1 MADQASRELGRMPFS
16 VRKRTLF
23 VIAALAILTVLIA
36 MLLVTRSER
45 YEVIQVFPGIGQ
57 EAKTP
62 MGLALDQSGKLYG
75 SAWTGGPGSWGTIFE
90 LIPPSFNGSRWKM
103 QVLSNVSFQDIGG
116 GPFWSMIAPSG
127 DLYGATTDGGV
138 HGGGT
143 LYKFRF
149 SNDGW
154 GEPIPL
160 FHFASHSSADDNVS
174 ELIPDPSGSFYGT
187 TQGRGGKDAGTV
199 FKLSPSQ
206 DAWTMTLLHR
216 FNGGDDD
223 GAYPMGGLTLDDSG
237 TLFGT
242 TSGGGRDRIGT
253 VFKLT
258 PKDHEWEETLIH
270 TFRTSDGSNG
280 DGGVLPMAGLTLG
293 ADGTLYGTTGAGGKF
308 GQGTVFSLT
317 PSDRSSWSQHTLYSF
332 KREGGDG
339 SAPNSRLVL
348 GEGGVLYG
356 TTKFGGVAPG
366 SRGLGTVFK
375 LVPTATGWTEMVVH
389 RFAGGADGAQPT
401 GTLIGNQLGSLYG
414 TTQGAANSG
423 RYNDGTVFEISN
435 RSLFGW

>member
-1 MADQASRELGRMPFS
+1 MPFGAH
-16 VRKRTLF
+16 KRILF
-23 VIAALAILTVLIA
+23 FILGLAILAVVIV

-45 YEVIQVFPGIGQ
+45 YEVIQVFPGVGRG
-57 EAKTP
+57 AKTP
-62 MGLALDQSGKLYG
+62 MGLALDQSGNLYG

-90 LIPPSFNGSRWKM
+90 LTRPSFFGSRWQM
-103 QVLSNVSFQDIGG
+103 RVPSNVNAKAIGG
-116 GPFWSMIAPSG
+116 GPFWSMIAQNG
-127 DLYGATTDGGV
+127 DLYGATTGGGV
-138 HGGGT
+138 NDGGT
-143 LYKFRF
+143 LYKFQF

-160 FHFASHSSADDNVS
+160 FYFASRSSPDDKVS
-174 ELIPDPSGSFYGT
+174 ELISDPSGSFYGT

-199 FKLSPSQ
+199 FKLSPSP
-206 DAWTMTLLHR
+206 DGWTMTLLHR
-216 FNGGDDD
+216 FSNGDAD
-223 GAYPMGGLTLDDSG
+223 GAYPKGGLTMDSSG
-237 TLFGT
+237 SLFGT

-258 PKDHEWEETLIH
+258 PTDDGWEETLIH

-280 DGGVLPMAGLTLG
+280 DGGVLPMAGLTLS

-308 GQGTVFSLT
+308 GQGVVFSLT
-317 PSDRSSWSQHTLYSF
+317 PSDHDSWSQRTLYSF
-332 KREGGDG
+332 TREEGDG
-339 SAPNSRLVL
+339 SSPNSRLVL
-348 GEGGVLYG
+348 GKSGALYG

-375 LVPTATGWTEMVVH
+375 LVPTAKGWTEMVVH
-389 RFAGGADGAQPT
+389 RFAGGVDGAQPT
-401 GTLIGNQLGSLYG
+401 GTLIGNQSGILYG
-414 TTQGAANSG
+414 TTQGAASGG